1 MDAMF
6 TGIIRYVGQVVRA
19 TPSPAG
25 KRLRIEIGPLAPG
38 PGTEAP
44 IPIHRDWKPRPSA
57 TNRVWGP
64 LSLGAS
70 MAVDGACLTVSAISG
85 SEAEFD
91 VVPETLSRST
101 LAGLTPGDRVNL
113 EPALAAGDAWDGHI
127 VQGHVDGT
135 GELVWCEQL
144 GDQNWW
150 LRLRVPRE
158 LDRYLVSKG
167 SIAVDGISLTMAQV
181 QGDEIAV
188 AVIPHTW
195 RSTTLHTRRPG
206 ERLNLECDILAKY
219 VAKMLAAMERP
230 AEPPTIEKL
239 RELGY

>member
-1 MDAMF
+1 MDVMF

-38 PGTEAP
+38 PETEA
-44 IPIHRDWKPRPSA
+44 PSA

-85 SEAEFD
+85 SEVEFD

-127 VQGHVDGT
+127 VQGHVDGMAEVARIDR
-135 GELVWCEQL
+135 GEAGCT
-144 GDQNWW
+144 
-150 LRLRVPRE
+150 LRLRGPEELTRQMAPKGSVALAGVSLTLAEVAAGEFSVALIPTTLRQTTLGELRVRNRVNVE
-158 LDRYLVSKG
+158 LDIIGKYVRRYLEGLLGEGAPASG
-167 SIAVDGISLTMAQV
+167 LT
-181 QGDEIAV
+181 
-188 AVIPHTW
+188 
-195 RSTTLHTRRPG
+195 L
-206 ERLNLECDILAKY
+206 
-219 VAKMLAAMERP
+219 
-230 AEPPTIEKL
+230 EKL
-239 RELGY
+239 RRAGFA